1 MSDNEQLEELD
12 VIEPADLADEVSAA
26 TAEAEVAMAEGVLED
41 LETAEEEAEA
51 DEAVDE
57 SADDFSSLLAAA
69 GGAEEGDADDIEAE
83 TADQPDSEEPEEAP
97 SGSGRVTPP
106 WLLPGEFYVVHTY
119 SGYEAKV
126 KSNLESRVRSM
137 NMDDRIFDVIIP
149 TEDAVEIKNGK
160 KKEVKRKVYPGYVVV
175 RMDFDD
181 ETWRVVRDT
190 PAVTGFVGDNNRAN
204 MVALGRATPP
214 VPLSRAELKELFG
227 QPEEEMVETA
237 EGVAKPIKRKTT
249 IDFDVDE
256 NVRVTSGP
264 FADFTGTIS
273 EINAEA
279 GKLKVL
285 VSIFGRETPV
295 ELTFDQV
302 AKLT

>member
-1 MSDNEQLEELD
+1 MSEQEQQ
-12 VIEPADLADEVSAA
+12 
-26 TAEAEVAMAEGVLED
+26 ED
-41 LETAEEEAEA
+41 LEATANAEQTDVVVDA
-51 DEAVDE
+51 PETGQDEAVDE
-57 SADDFSSLLAAA
+57 SVDDFSGLLAAA
-69 GGAEEGDADDIEAE
+69 GGSDDEAEEAEGDDAQDDAANGEESNGEAAE
-83 TADQPDSEEPEEAP
+83 QTAAP
-97 SGSGRVTPP
+97 RVTPP
-106 WLLPGEFYVVHTY
+106 WLLPGDFYVVHTY

-214 VPLSRAELKELFG
+214 VPLSRAELEELFG
-227 QPEEEMVETA
+227 EPEEELVESGDGT
-237 EGVAKPIKRKTT
+237 AKPVKKKTT

>member
-1 MSDNEQLEELD
+1 MSENEQLEELEAVEAPEAD
-12 VIEPADLADEVSAA
+12 VVDNVSDTDDTEVL
-26 TAEAEVAMAEGVLED
+26 TVD
-41 LETAEEEAEA
+41 P

-57 SADDFSSLLAAA
+57 SSDDFSGLLAAA
-69 GGAEEGDADDIEAE
+69 GGADEDEDEAE
-83 TADQPDSEEPEEAP
+83 VDAEAEDSTEEAP
-97 SGSGRVTPP
+97 RTDDDASEGSGRVTPP

-214 VPLSRAELKELFG
+214 VPLSRAELEELFG

-237 EGVAKPIKRKTT
+237 EGVAKPIKKKTT

>member
-1 MSDNEQLEELD
+1 MREHDQLDEIETEDVTGEEPVDVAQDAVGLD
-12 VIEPADLADEVSAA
+12 VAP
-26 TAEAEVAMAEGVLED
+26 
-41 LETAEEEAEA
+41 AEEGDEPDT

-57 SADDFSSLLAAA
+57 TADDFGSLLAAA
-69 GGAEEGDADDIEAE
+69 GGVDEDEEAPEDEEDAEGDADSNEG
-83 TADQPDSEEPEEAP
+83 TAPVKE
-97 SGSGRVTPP
+97 GSGRVTPP

-214 VPLSRAELKELFG
+214 VPLSRAELEELFG
-227 QPEEEMVETA
+227 QPEEELVETA
-237 EGVAKPIKRKTT
+237 DGVAKPIKKKTT

>member
-1 MSDNEQLEELD
+1 MSDHEAMEDEKLEAIEAD
-12 VIEPADLADEVSAA
+12 VVDAVDGEA
-26 TAEAEVAMAEGVLED
+26 TASLDDVVAEVDEAVLED
-41 LETAEEEAEA
+41 ADLDEDSDEGEEA
-51 DEAVDE
+51 DE
-57 SADDFSSLLAAA
+57 FTSLLAAA
-69 GGAEEGDADDIEAE
+69 GGVDEDEDIVEDGDVAVEDDDEPVAEV
-83 TADQPDSEEPEEAP
+83 AP
-97 SGSGRVTPP
+97 RRATPP

-126 KSNLESRVRSM
+126 KSNLESRVSSM
-137 NMDDRIFDVIIP
+137 NMKDRIFDVIIP

-160 KKEVKRKVYPGYVVV
+160 KKEVKRKVYPGYVIV

-204 MVALGRATPP
+204 TVALGRATPP
-214 VPLSRAELKELFG
+214 VPLSRAELEELFG
-227 QPEEEMVETA
+227 DPEEAVEVASDGT
-237 EGVAKPIKRKTT
+237 AKPIKKKTT
-249 IDFDVDE
+249 IDFDIDE

>member
-1 MSDNEQLEELD
+1 MSEHEQLDELETNEALEAD
-12 VIEPADLADEVSAA
+12 VVDSVSEVDDTEVLADDVVEADETVGESSDDFSDLLAA
-26 TAEAEVAMAEGVLED
+26 AGGADED
-41 LETAEEEAEA
+41 EDDAEEEAEA
-51 DEAVDE
+51 DSSSDEAAEAD
-57 SADDFSSLLAAA
+57 SAA
-69 GGAEEGDADDIEAE
+69 
-83 TADQPDSEEPEEAP
+83 SE
-97 SGSGRVTPP
+97 GSGRVTPP

-204 MVALGRATPP
+204 LAALGRATPP
-214 VPLSRAELKELFG
+214 VPLSRAELEELFG
-227 QPEEEMVETA
+227 QPEEELVETA
-237 EGVAKPIKRKTT
+237 EGVAKPIKKKTT